1 MESHYIA
8 KIVIFSSLST
18 KKFFFQ
24 MFTKASK
31 KAKKKEYKAKAEA
44 SFVKFKSLVTLPA
57 SMCYAKCE
65 QQAIN

>member
-1 MESHYIA
+1 
-8 KIVIFSSLST
+8 
-18 KKFFFQ
+18 

-31 KAKKKEYKAKAEA
+31 IAKKKKEYKAKAEA